1 MNFDDALKHTLPR
14 VWFRFK
20 FFKYKYL
27 RRGEPELW
35 LIRHLVEPGT
45 TAVDVGA
52 SIGMYAAEMARHA
65 GKVIA
70 FEANPEV
77 AAFTARVA
85 PRNVEVVN
93 VALSSAPGRASLKI
107 PLNASGHT
115 IDELATIEPGNPL
128 HAGALASADVE
139 MKRLDDFAIANCSF
153 IKIDVEGHEEAVLD
167 GAAGLIAPQRPVL
180 MVELNEEFN
189 PGVIARLSAQYGA
202 LSYRCFFLSQGK
214 LRPIAEFDPA
224 RDQDEA
230 ALIPRHKLPP
240 GREYI
245 NNFVFVPAEKDER
258 VMQRLRAWRAKVH
271 SLCLL

>member
-1 MNFDDALKHTLPR
+1 MNFDDALKRYLPR
-14 VWFRFK
+14 AWFRFK
-20 FFKYKYL
+20 FLKYKYF

-52 SIGMYAAEMARHA
+52 SIGIYSAEMARYA

-93 VALSSAPGRASLKI
+93 VALSSASGRARLKI
-107 PLNASGHT
+107 PLNAKGRA
-115 IDELATIEPGNPL
+115 IDELATIEAGNPL
-128 HAGALASADVE
+128 HAGTAASADVE

-167 GAAGLIAPQRPVL
+167 GASALIATQRPTL

-189 PGVIARLSAQYGA
+189 PGVVKRLAGRYAA
-202 LSYRCFFLSQGK
+202 LNYRGLFLSQGK
-214 LRPIAEFDPA
+214 LHPISEFDPTRHQNA
-224 RDQDEA
+224 EN
-230 ALIPRHKLPP
+230 LKPRHKLPR
-240 GREYI
+240 GAEFI
-245 NNFVFVPAEKDER
+245 NNVLFVPEKKCHR
-258 VMQRLRAWRAKVH
+258 VRARVR
-271 SLCLL
+271 